1 MQYNYIVKP
10 VVVSKVRQFYRNV
23 QKKYRNT
30 YSYQDRLQYIN
41 RAVDNIGAI
50 EQTLPRRRPTLQR
63 WQRYHMAK
71 ADNWYYA
78 YTIEGD
84 TIIIQDACHAQNM
97 HENL

>member
-1 MQYNYIVKP
+1 M
-10 VVVSKVRQFYRNV
+10 FYRNV
-23 QKKYRNT
+23 AKKYRHT
-30 YSYQDRLQYIN
+30 YSSDDMRRNIRQ
-41 RAVDNIGAI
+41 AVFNCYDI

-78 YTIEGD
+78 FTIEGD
-84 TIIIQDACHAQNM
+84 TIIIHDACHAQNM